1 MSKCEMCS
9 NGTTQKAV
17 YICREN
23 DYSIIDL
30 NGNLLEKISDH
41 DIPSGDNEINSQQQV
56 VYCSCGKYWS

>member
-9 NGTTQKAV
+9 SETTQQAV

-41 DIPSGDNEINSQQQV
+41 DIPSSDDEINSQERV
-56 VYCSCGKYWS
+56 TYCSCGKYWS